1 MTGKRA
7 SPGRPRDPLADSAIL
22 GAALELFIER
32 GIDGV
37 SFEEIA
43 RRAGVTRP
51 TIYRRWPTKEQILAR
66 AIEAVRERAAPSNER
81 LKEMLQSF
89 APRDFTR
96 LFLETGVELWADKEL
111 RQLIFRLIGAKA
123 TSPALLATY
132 WKSYGG
138 PRWELFLAFL
148 ERMRVDGLLPES
160 TDVEMLGNMIAGAM
174 IFRLFFVPS
183 RDELSRRSIRAYLE
197 RLMHQAGLAG
207 RRRPQRK

>member
-7 SPGRPRDPLADSAIL
+7 SPGRPRDPFVDKAIL
-22 GAALELFIER
+22 RAALDLFIER

-51 TIYRRWPTKEQILAR
+51 TIYRRWSTKEQVLAR

-89 APRDFTR
+89 APRDFAR
-96 LFLETGVELWADKEL
+96 QFLATGVQLWANREL
-111 RQLIFRLIGAKA
+111 RQLIFRLIGAKV

-148 ERMRVDGLLPES
+148 ERMRVDELLPET

-174 IFRLFFVPS
+174 IFRLFFAPA
-183 RDELSRRSIRAYLE
+183 RDELNRRRIRSYLE
-197 RLMHQAGLAG
+197 RLMRQAGLG
-207 RRRPQRK
+207 DRRRAQRK

>member
-7 SPGRPRDPLADSAIL
+7 CPGRPRDPFADQAIL
-22 GAALELFIER
+22 EAALELFIER
-32 GIDGV
+32 GIEGV

-51 TIYRRWPTKEQILAR
+51 TIYRRWPTKEQVLAR
-66 AIEAVRERAAPSNER
+66 AIEAARERAAPSNER
-81 LKEMLQSF
+81 LKEMLRGL
-89 APRDFTR
+89 APRDFPR
-96 LFLETGVELWADKEL
+96 QFLDTGVELWADKKL
-111 RQLIFRLIGAKA
+111 RQLIFRLVGAKA
-123 TSPALLATY
+123 TCPALLATY

-174 IFRLFFVPS
+174 IFRLLFVPS
-183 RDELSRRSIRAYLE
+183 RDELSRRRIRAYLE
-197 RLMHQAGLAG
+197 RLMHQAGLAD
-207 RRRPQRK
+207 RRKAERK